1 MTKVLITGGAG
12 ALGREMTAQLTKQG
26 YVVRVMSRRSR
37 PSSFPG
43 EIEWAQADLGAG
55 TGISEAVVG
64 VDTIVHA
71 ATNFFSSGKV
81 DVVGTRRLLEAARG
95 AGVAHVLYVSIVGIE
110 RNPFAYYQNK
120 LKAEMLVQES
130 GIPWSIQRAA
140 QFHPFLDLILRA
152 FIHWPVAL
160 LATDFQFQPMDI
172 REAAGRMVA
181 SVAAGLAGMLPD
193 IGGPEVR
200 ALGSL
205 AEQWLAAR
213 GLRRPVIH
221 LPLPGKTAA
230 AFRSGYITCPE
241 HKDGKM
247 TWEEW
252 LQETYGQNRAA
263 ASPYLARY
271 LRRSA

>member
-1 MTKVLITGGAG
+1 MKRVLITGGAG
-12 ALGREMTAQLTKQG
+12 ALGREMANLLTRQG
-26 YVVRVMSRRSR
+26 YTVRVMSRRSR
-37 PSSFPG
+37 PVTQPP

-55 TGISEAVVG
+55 TGISEAVAG

-81 DVVGTRRLLEAARG
+81 DVAGTKQLLDAARA
-95 AGVAHVLYVSIVGIE
+95 AGVSHVLYVSIVGIE

-120 LKAEMLVQES
+120 LKAEALVQAS

-140 QFHPFLDLILRA
+140 QFYPFIDLILRM

-160 LATDFQFQPMDI
+160 LPTDFQFQPMDT
-172 REAAGRMVA
+172 REAARHMVE
-181 SVAAGLAGMLPD
+181 SVVAGPGGWLPD
-193 IGGPEVR
+193 IGGPAVR
-200 ALGSL
+200 TLGDL
-205 AEQWLAAR
+205 AQPWIKAR
-213 GLRRPVIH
+213 GLRRPIVH

-230 AFRSGYITCPE
+230 AFRNGYITCPE
-241 HKDGKM
+241 HQDGTI

-263 ASPYLARY
+263 ASLYLER